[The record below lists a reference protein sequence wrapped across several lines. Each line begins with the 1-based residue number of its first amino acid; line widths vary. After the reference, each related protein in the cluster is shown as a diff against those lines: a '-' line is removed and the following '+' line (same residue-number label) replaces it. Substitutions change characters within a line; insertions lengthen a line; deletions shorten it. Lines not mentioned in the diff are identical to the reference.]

1 MLLFFFILHSLQSFW
16 QFAILSHCLKLFVQ
30 FFFVLSCK
38 LNFLAHVI
46 KLFLL
51 LSRQAS
57 HLLFSL
63 LLYLRCRWCSS
74 FILITNLN
82 HFLCCSILF
91 SNKLSIFRSHG
102 LSFHIFIS
110 FLISLGLISFWIG
123 YLRTW
128 SLKLCLFGGFW
139 IYLGLIRF
147 EIGNIRTWSLK
158 LCLFGGFWIYLRLI
172 SFWVGN
178 LRACNLRFCIFISFL
193 ISFELSSS
201 CISNLGNCGLK
212 IRLCGSFRILLS
224 LKCFWLRYSW
234 IKCLGFCIYKIICLS
249 LVELCCAFIFNF
261 DILRQWLGCFDRLTL
276 NILCWLTDN

>member
-1 MLLFFFILHSLQSFW
+1 M
-16 QFAILSHCLKLFVQ
+16 
-30 FFFVLSCK
+30 
-38 LNFLAHVI
+38 
-46 KLFLL
+46 
-51 LSRQAS
+51 
-57 HLLFSL
+57 
-63 LLYLRCRWCSS
+63 
-74 FILITNLN
+74 
-82 HFLCCSILF
+82 CCSIHF

-102 LSFHIFIS
+102 LSFYIFIS

-123 YLRTW
+123 NLRTW

-147 EIGNIRTWSLK
+147 EIGNLRTW
-158 LCLFGGFWIYLRLI
+158 
-172 SFWVGN
+172 
-178 LRACNLRFCIFISFL
+178 NLRFCIFISFL

-234 IKCLGFCIYKIICLS
+234 IKSLGFCIYKIICLS